1 MPMNQ
6 DINSAKNEIKQLA
19 DYLLNL
25 SPQELSLLSFAM
37 GFILSPCLTINQQ
50 NAIGNFFILFG
61 QVMLT
66 FNAQSN
72 YLVNLNASNNQSED

>member
-1 MPMNQ
+1 MKQ
-6 DINSAKNEIKQLA
+6 DMNSAKNEIKQMA
-19 DYLLNL
+19 DYLLSL
-25 SPQELSLLSFAM
+25 SPQELSLLSFVM
-37 GFILSPCLTINQQ
+37 GFTLSPCLTINQQ
-50 NAIGNFFILFG
+50 NAIGNFLILFG